1 MPAFSFG
8 GAAIR
13 PCEDTLGIYNAKG

>member
-13 PCEDTLGIYNAKG
+13 PCEDTLGIYNLEG